1 MRRPIVE
8 HTRAVQGSR
17 AGRIRAPGWE
27 VLLKP
32 PVGWIVGRAFSKRV
46 TTMNDTDLDQADE
59 EILTYT
65 VSDDALEAVAGTDR
79 GAPSYPTSF
88 CGGYC

>member
-1 MRRPIVE
+1 
-8 HTRAVQGSR
+8 
-17 AGRIRAPGWE
+17 
-27 VLLKP
+27 
-32 PVGWIVGRAFSKRV
+32 
-46 TTMNDTDLDQADE
+46 MNDTDLDQADE